1 MLLLGPGAAA
11 AESEH
16 GAEVPQQLVGA
27 PLVVVGGGGAV
38 DSLCRTSTSAV
49 LVVVVFDLV
58 VLAGSAGSLALV
70 TSIDSLKDK

>member
-27 PLVVVGGGGAV
+27 PFAGGGAAV
-38 DSLCRTSTSAV
+38 DSLCRTSAAAV
-49 LVVVVFDLV
+49 LVVVVVFDLV

>member
-27 PLVVVGGGGAV
+27 PFAGGGAAV
-38 DSLCRTSTSAV
+38 DSLCRTSAAAV